1 MWSDN
6 ETDVYQLDYRH
17 LVGVTF
23 FIIRNK
29 DLHPK
34 TITKASLV
42 VGQFSH

>member
-6 ETDVYQLDYRH
+6 ETDVDQLDYRN
-17 LVGVTF
+17 LVGVTL

-29 DLHPK
+29 VHHPK